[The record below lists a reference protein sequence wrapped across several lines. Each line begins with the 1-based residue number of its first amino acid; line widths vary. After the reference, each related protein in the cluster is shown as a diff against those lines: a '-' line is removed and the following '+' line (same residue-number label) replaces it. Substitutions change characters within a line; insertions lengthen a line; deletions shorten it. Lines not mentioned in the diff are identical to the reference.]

1 MNNNIFTGNT
11 DTKISNKY
19 ISFEIPKQNVLIES
33 KDKLLILIDN
43 NMQTVFWANKKQC
56 STLNEFKLSFNI
68 SFNLEAY
75 KGVAPYL
82 QIFKNNQKESIGKI
96 SPTDLEKFF
105 RKVG

>member
-1 MNNNIFTGNT
+1 MEMNFTT
-11 DTKISNKY
+11 QDVKNKY

-43 NMQTVFWANKKQC
+43 NMETVFWANKKQC

-68 SFNLEAY
+68 SFNMESY
-75 KGVAPYL
+75 KGIAPFI
-82 QIFKNNQKESIGKI
+82 QIFKNNKKDSIGKI
-96 SPTDLEKFF
+96 SPTELEKFF

>member
-1 MNNNIFTGNT
+1 MEMNFTT
-11 DTKISNKY
+11 QDVKKKY

-68 SFNLEAY
+68 SFNMDAY
-75 KGVAPYL
+75 KGVEPFI
-82 QIFKNNQKESIGKI
+82 QIFKNNKKDSIGKI
-96 SPTDLEKFF
+96 SPNELEKFF